1 MWRGVVMSKIVAMA
15 VSTGGPKALKQVIP
29 RLPADLDAPVI
40 LVQHML
46 EGFTK
51 DLAKSLMQ
59 ISMIEIK
66 EAEDHEQ
73 IKKGC
78 VYLARGGQ
86 HLNYAGG
93 VGLGSLYYSDQP
105 NRQGVKPCADYMY
118 ESLVN
123 SPFDE
128 VVCVVMTGMGHDAT
142 EGIVHLEKR
151 KKIFVIAQ
159 NRESCTVYGMPRSIV
174 EAGKADRIVP
184 LDQIAQ
190 EIILRVGVR
199 KDGR

>member
-1 MWRGVVMSKIVAMA
+1 MA
-15 VSTGGPKALKQVIP
+15 ISTGGPKALQQVVP
-29 RLPADLDAPVI
+29 KLPVDLDAPVI

-51 DLAKSLMQ
+51 DLAKRLNQLSR
-59 ISMIEIK
+59 IEVK
-66 EAEDHEQ
+66 EAVEHEP

-78 VYLARGGQ
+78 VYLARGGK
-86 HLNYAGG
+86 HLNFAPS
-93 VGLGSLYYSDQP
+93 VGLGTIYYSDLP
-105 NRQGVKPCADYMY
+105 ARQGVKPCADYLY

-128 VVCVVMTGMGHDAT
+128 IVCVVMTGMGCDAT
-142 EGIVHLEKR
+142 EGILHLEKK

-159 NRESCTVYGMPRSIV
+159 DRESSIVYGMPRSII

>member
-1 MWRGVVMSKIVAMA
+1 MNRIVAIA
-15 VSTGGPKALKQVIP
+15 VSTGGPKALQHVIP
-29 RLPADLDAPVI
+29 KLPVDLDAPVI

-51 DLAKSLMQ
+51 DLAKRLNQ
-59 ISMIEIK
+59 ISRIEVK
-66 EAEDHEQ
+66 EAVEYEP

-78 VYLARGGQ
+78 VYIARGGQ
-86 HLNYAGG
+86 HLNYKPNMEIGT
-93 VGLGSLYYSDQP
+93 LYYSDQP
-105 NRQGVKPCADYMY
+105 NRQGVKPCSDYLY

-128 VVCVVMTGMGHDAT
+128 VVCVVMTGMGCDAT
-142 EGIVHLEKR
+142 EGIINLEKR

-159 NRESCTVYGMPRSIV
+159 DQKSCTVYGMPRSII
-174 EAGKADRIVP
+174 EAKRADKIVP
-184 LDQIAQ
+184 LDLIAQ

>member
-1 MWRGVVMSKIVAMA
+1 MWRGVVMNKIVAIA
-15 VSTGGPKALKQVIP
+15 VSTGGPKALQQVIP
-29 RLPADLDAPVI
+29 GLPTNLDAPVI

-51 DLAKSLMQ
+51 DLAKRLAQ
-59 ISMIEIK
+59 LSMIEVK
-66 EAEDHEQ
+66 EAEEHEQ

-78 VYLARGGQ
+78 VYLARGGR
-86 HLNYAGG
+86 HLNYAEGI
-93 VGLGSLYYSDQP
+93 GLGTFFYSDQP

-128 VVCVVMTGMGHDAT
+128 IVCVVMTGMGRDAT
-142 EGIVHLEKR
+142 EGILHLEKK
-151 KKIFVIAQ
+151 KKIYVIAQ
-159 NRESCTVYGMPRSIV
+159 DQKTSTVYGMPRSII
-174 EAGKADRIVP
+174 EAEKADRIVP